1 MGAPWLFTSMRTASV
16 PCSCGERRVE
26 RCTGVF
32 SGLYLSART
41 RVGRAA
47 WSSSATFRHI
57 LMLQLGRAQEF
68 FLGPAVLGDLLTE
81 AREVKALR
89 VAKAELAAMDAELL
103 RALSGFDSR
112 RLKLSL
118 TLVGEHVYAEC
129 EGQSVDGPLT
139 RASL

>member
-1 MGAPWLFTSMRTASV
+1 
-16 PCSCGERRVE
+16 
-26 RCTGVF
+26 
-32 SGLYLSART
+32 
-41 RVGRAA
+41 
-47 WSSSATFRHI
+47 
-57 LMLQLGRAQEF
+57 MLQLGRAQEF